1 MERISEKRGNLAR
14 HLICRNSV
22 YRAGVVSMQERRK
35 RVLDLVFG
43 NEAPRE
49 RSKMAQE
56 SEPETRIH
64 ESRAKG
70 YFLSFLNYLF
80 CLS

>member
-1 MERISEKRGNLAR
+1 
-14 HLICRNSV
+14 
-22 YRAGVVSMQERRK
+22 MQERRK

-70 YFLSFLNYLF
+70 YFLSFFIYLF
-80 CLS
+80 SLS